1 MGAEKSQALMSI
13 TVQAWKCQECCAT
26 SESLRAKAVCEKR
39 GHSVVQ
45 VKVDRTRWE
54 CKNCSFSIFALDK
67 HLPPH
72 CHRCKSMVWGQVPLQ
87 RVQKAPMEK
96 ELLLPRGEEIRFL
109 NSLPGARVSTFMEA
123 TD

>member
-72 CHRCKSMVWGQVPLQ
+72 CHRCKSMVGTGTIAACAESANGEGA
-87 RVQKAPMEK
+87 APAARRGNTFF
-96 ELLLPRGEEIRFL
+96 ELASRCEGKHIQGSP
-109 NSLPGARVSTFMEA
+109 
-123 TD
+123 